1 LNVRQKNM
9 AKTFLERRWGGG
21 GQNPKEEEMCAAL
34 AELAKRDDEH
44 PDCWLSDEEG
54 WTVAAHQSGKVVLE
68 NVESGDGPWHLPAQ
82 SHAQVI
88 QLWQLLQSGDIEA
101 IRSQPW
107 REGYGQSS

>member
-1 LNVRQKNM
+1 M

-21 GQNPKEEEMCAAL
+21 GQNPNEEEMRAAL
-34 AELAKRDDEH
+34 AELSKRDDEH

-54 WTVAAHQSGKVVLE
+54 WTVAAHQSGKIVLE

-82 SHAQVI
+82 THAQV
-88 QLWQLLQSGDIEA
+88 LRFWQLLQSGDVEA

-107 REGYGQSS
+107 REGYGQSL